1 MIHGYTKTTL
11 LDYPG
16 HIASTLFLGGCNFLC
31 PFCHNSSLV
40 SVSDLTP
47 TLDGHLIFDDIKKRK
62 HLIEGVVLTG
72 GEPSLARDL
81 ISLVTQIKE
90 LGLKVKLD
98 TNGSNPKV
106 LEKLLEQ
113 QLLDYVAMDIKASK
127 EKYASVCGLP
137 QNTADR
143 LLNHIETSIHL
154 IKQASYL
161 EDYEFRTTVIREFHD
176 LRDLQKMA
184 NWILPAKH
192 WFLQCYEYNPNQ
204 LGLEIYHPLEKEP
217 LEQFIA
223 TLGASSKVH
232 LRGY

>member
-40 SVSDLTP
+40 SVNNSIP
-47 TLDGHLIFDDIKKRK
+47 TLDDHLIFDDIKKRK

-72 GEPSLARDL
+72 GEPSLASDL

-106 LEKLLEQ
+106 LERLLDL

-127 EKYASVCGLP
+127 ENYSRTCGLHH
-137 QNTADR
+137 NTADR
-143 LLNHIETSIHL
+143 LLDHIETSIHL
-154 IKQASYL
+154 LKHNSYL
-161 EDYEFRTTVIREFHD
+161 EDYEFRTTVIQEFHD
-176 LRDLQKMA
+176 LHDLEKIA

-204 LGLEIYHPLEKEP
+204 LNLEVYHPIEKEP

-223 TLGASSKVH
+223 TLGISAKIQ